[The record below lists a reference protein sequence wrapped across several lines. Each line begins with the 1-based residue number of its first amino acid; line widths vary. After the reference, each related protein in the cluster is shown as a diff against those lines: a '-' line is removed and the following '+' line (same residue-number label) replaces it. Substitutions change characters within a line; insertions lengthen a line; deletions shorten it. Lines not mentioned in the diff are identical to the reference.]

1 MYILDLVTSKS
12 IASFEDHRSGSTA
25 TVRYTDMLN
34 LKERLS
40 VSRLQSE
47 LISLTQNMLWQER
60 KATRVDSQII
70 KQSTFPE
77 AVLILIPLKFF
88 PSKQSII
95 NGIITTEWSR
105 RLLVASLL

>member
-1 MYILDLVTSKS
+1 MTPLTFPCFAMDILDLVTSKI

-40 VSRLQSE
+40 VSRFQSE

-60 KATRVDSQII
+60 KSTRVDSQII

-88 PSKQSII
+88 PRKESII
-95 NGIITTEWSR
+95 TGNIT
-105 RLLVASLL
+105 VA